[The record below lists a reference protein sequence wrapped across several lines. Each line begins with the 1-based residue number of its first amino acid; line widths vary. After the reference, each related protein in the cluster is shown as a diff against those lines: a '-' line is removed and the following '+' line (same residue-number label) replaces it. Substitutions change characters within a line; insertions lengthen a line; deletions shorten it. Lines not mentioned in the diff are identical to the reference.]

1 MLWNFVSRKNPIS
14 VYLPLTSIP
23 CRCWKQK
30 FGWAWLSFERHF
42 FTLEIYNVG
51 HIIIWSFL
59 NFRYEKNLGITSV
72 NYFFELRLRLFT
84 KDSQRIE
91 YGKQISYT
99 IADVNGR
106 IITDQDFEDAD
117 VRERSASTEGES
129 KKKKPVTM
137 LTLFSIW
144 SVAKVTLIQEM
155 IKLSLGSLKIVN
167 SKIGWQN

>member
-1 MLWNFVSRKNPIS
+1 MGFRFTEKSHLSLSPAYKYTVSLLKTKIRLSVTFNRK
-14 VYLPLTSIP
+14 T
-23 CRCWKQK
+23 
-30 FGWAWLSFERHF
+30 F

-59 NFRYEKNLGITSV
+59 NFRFEKKPRYSV
-72 NYFFELRLRLFT
+72 NYFFEPRLRLFT